1 MAFSIR
7 LSEEERQLADS
18 YAKLHSMSMGEAFK
32 RALFDKIEEDYD
44 ITAEE
49 PPGGRVLEGTRLMKY
64 RVETTPRFEKEFRKL
79 DRYTQRMLKA
89 WIDKNLVDC
98 ADPRAHGKGLTANR
112 SGQWRY
118 RIGDYRL
125 LCLIEDEELVILALT
140 VGHRREVDQN

>member
-1 MAFSIR
+1 
-7 LSEEERQLADS
+7 
-18 YAKLHSMSMGEAFK
+18 
-32 RALFDKIEEDYD
+32 
-44 ITAEE
+44 
-49 PPGGRVLEGTRLMKY
+49 MKY

-98 ADPRAHGKGLTANR
+98 VDPRAHGKGPTANR

-140 VGHRREVDQN
+140 LGFRRYVYH